1 MILIRKNRRMLES
14 NGDLEK
20 LDKTKGGLAPAMG
33 VRPVRVLVGNTRDQG
48 VEYRAD
54 VRILAPGAATWAP
67 HLHKRGNHFDR
78 LIVLNFHLTSSGAHD
93 GAWEA

>member
-1 MILIRKNRRMLES
+1 MILIRKNWRMLES

-20 LDKTKGGLAPAMG
+20 PDKTKGGLAPAMG
-33 VRPVRVLVGNTRDQG
+33 VRPVRVLVGNTRDQD

-54 VRILAPGAATWAP
+54 ARVLAPGAATWAP
-67 HLHKRGNHFDR
+67 HLRKRGNHFDR
-78 LIVLNFHLTSSGAHD
+78 LIVLNFHLTSSGAHN